1 MIRALRVGDRDALER
16 ILRGD
21 SSFRGD
27 EITVAL
33 ELIDGA
39 LAGDPDYTV
48 IVALAEERIAGY
60 VLYGPTPM
68 TRETY
73 DLYWIVVDL
82 VARGRGL
89 ARALVGAMEIAI
101 RDRGGRNIRIE
112 TSPSEVHVAA
122 RHMYERLGYRIVAEL
137 PDFYAPG
144 EALLV
149 HYKQL

>member
-1 MIRALRVGDRDALER
+1 MIRDLGVGDREGIER

-21 SSFRGD
+21 STFRDD

-33 ELIDGA
+33 ELVDGA

-48 IVALAEERIAGY
+48 IVALADDRISGY

-73 DLYWIVVDL
+73 DLYWIVIDP

-89 ARALVGAMEIAI
+89 ARALVGAMETAI
-101 RDRGGRNIRIE
+101 RNRGGRNIRVE
-112 TSPSEVHVAA
+112 TSPSDAHLAA
-122 RHMYERLGYRIVAEL
+122 RRMYERLGFRMLAEL